1 MGLRVGLT
9 GGLGSG
15 KSTVAAMLKE
25 LGAYVLSADDIGR
38 KLMEPGQAC
47 YDDIVE
53 HFGAGV
59 VRPDGTLDRPA
70 LAKLAFVDGRIE
82 ELNAI
87 VHPATIA
94 LQEKIV
100 GEIFRRDPDA
110 VVVVES
116 ALIFE
121 TKHLA
126 GWRERFDTLIL
137 VTAHEATKI
146 ARFVARSQAQAGGG
160 DPAALE
166 AEAKRRLGL
175 MVPDEVKSP
184 QCEYV
189 IENGGSVKEL
199 RHKVDEVWGRLSHRG

>member
-15 KSTVAAMLKE
+15 KSTVASMLKD
-25 LGAYVLSADDIGR
+25 LGAYVLSADDMGR

-87 VHPATIA
+87 VHPATIG
-94 LQEKIV
+94 LQEKIT

-110 VVVVES
+110 IVVVES

-137 VTAHEATKI
+137 VTAPEATKI
-146 ARFVARSQAQAGGG
+146 ARFVARSGGG
-160 DPAALE
+160 DIPALE

-175 MVPDEVKSP
+175 MVPDEVKAP

-189 IENGGSVKEL
+189 IANDGSVDEL
-199 RHKVDEVWGRLSHRG
+199 RLNVGAVWEKLTR